1 MKILVNTVTP
11 IDGTCIKQGDPSL
24 LRFKLDDFNDDDLI
38 LGQQATVY
46 LSRDN
51 DVYRFEGTV
60 HKDVM
65 TFKIDKVLP
74 AAIYI
79 LEIECNGYIFP
90 SDKNTR
96 IEIVESQLGKAM
108 RAVKS
113 DNLFGEII
121 KYGVE
126 HQLFRGLLEEERTFM
141 SESLSMSKYMS
152 TSISTSLS
160 QYTSKSTSMSVSK
173 SLSTSESLSL
183 SVSTSLSVSESISE
197 STSVSESES
206 ISYSMSVSESVSVS
220 ISSSLSVSTSTSE
233 SLSLS
238 TSASISESLRA
249 SESES
254 LSVSESVSLS
264 LSTSESLSISA
275 SISES
280 LSTSESQSLST
291 SASTS
296 VSESESASIST
307 SLSISESASLSEST
321 ALSTSLSL
329 SQSQSESLSVSTSM
343 SQSVSESLSVSASL
357 SQSESESISMS
368 VSISESISQSVS
380 TSESLAHTP
389 SDDAVDVTDNS
400 DGTYSATVV
409 PNRIFRDPNGLLG
422 MAINNKAFELKNR
435 RIEKVEFDG
444 AVLSKPER
452 VENTIYWA
460 GVNNDSTDEV
470 KQFISHLITKRS
482 IPGRA
487 QEFRSEP
494 ITFTFRNQ

>member
-1 MKILVNTVTP
+1 MNTLTA
-11 IDGTCIKQGDPSL
+11 IDGTCIKQGDPSM

-46 LSRDN
+46 LSHEN
-51 DVYRFEGTV
+51 EVYKFEGSV
-60 HKDVM
+60 YKDVVRF
-65 TFKIDKVLP
+65 TINKVLP
-74 AAIYI
+74 ASVYI
-79 LEIECNGYIFP
+79 LEIDCGGYIFP

-108 RAVKS
+108 SAVKS
-113 DNLFGEII
+113 DHLYDEII

-126 HQLFRGLLEEERTFM
+126 NKLFRGLLEEERAFM
-141 SESLSMSKYMS
+141 SESLSMSKSIS

-160 QYTSKSTSMSVSK
+160 QSTSTSTSMSESE

-183 SVSTSLSVSESISE
+183 SVSTSLSASESISE

-206 ISYSMSVSESVSVS
+206 ISYSMSVSESVSAS

-238 TSASISESLRA
+238 TSASISESLHA

-254 LSVSESVSLS
+254 LSMSKSASLL

-275 SISES
+275 SLSES

-291 SASTS
+291 SASIS
-296 VSESESASIST
+296 VSESESTSIST
-307 SLSISESASLSEST
+307 SLSVSESASLSEST
-321 ALSTSLSL
+321 ALSTSLSV
-329 SQSQSESLSVSTSM
+329 SQSQSESLSVSVSM
-343 SQSVSESLSVSASL
+343 SQSFSESLSVSASL

-389 SDDAVDVTDNS
+389 SDGAVDVTDNG
-400 DGTYSATVV
+400 DGTFSVTVV
-409 PNRIFRDPNGLLG
+409 PKRIFRDVGGLLG
-422 MAINNKAFELKNR
+422 MQVNSGAIDFKGKNVKKA
-435 RIEKVEFDG
+435 EFDG
-444 AVLSKPER
+444 AVLSSAER
-452 VENTIYWA
+452 TANTIYWP
-460 GVNNDSTDEV
+460 GVNKDSTDEV
-470 KQFISHLITKRS
+470 KAFINHLVITRNM
-482 IPGRA
+482 PGDA

-494 ITFTFRNQ
+494 IKITFSK

>member
-1 MKILVNTVTP
+1 MKVLVNTLTA
-11 IDGTCIKQGDPSL
+11 IDGTCIKQGDPSV
-24 LRFKLDDFNDDDLI
+24 LRFKLGDFNDDELMLDPV
-38 LGQQATVY
+38 ATVY
-46 LSRDN
+46 LSHEN
-51 DVYRFEGTV
+51 EVYRFEGTV
-60 HKDVM
+60 HKDVV
-65 TFKIDKVLP
+65 TFNIDKVLP
-74 AAIYI
+74 AAIYT
-79 LEIECNGYIFP
+79 LEIECNHYIFP

-108 RAVKS
+108 STVKS
-113 DNLFGEII
+113 DHLYDEII

-126 HQLFRGLLEEERTFM
+126 NKLFRGLLEEERAFM
-141 SESLSMSKYMS
+141 SESLSVSKSIS
-152 TSISTSLS
+152 TSISTWLS
-160 QYTSKSTSMSVSK
+160 QSTSTSTSMSVSE

-183 SVSTSLSVSESISE
+183 SVSTSLSTSESISE

-206 ISYSMSVSESVSVS
+206 ISYAMSVSESVSAS
-220 ISSSLSVSTSTSE
+220 ISNSLSASTSTSE

-238 TSASISESLRA
+238 TRTSISESLRA

-275 SISES
+275 SISDS

-291 SASTS
+291 SASIS
-296 VSESESASIST
+296 VSESESTSIST

-329 SQSQSESLSVSTSM
+329 SQSQSESLSVSVSM
-343 SQSVSESLSVSASL
+343 SQSVSESLRVSTSL

-368 VSISESISQSVS
+368 VSISESVS

-389 SDDAVDVTDNS
+389 SDYMVEATDNG
-400 DGTYSATVV
+400 DGTSTVTVV
-409 PNRIFRDPNGLLG
+409 PKRIFRDPNGLLG
-422 MAINNKAFELKNR
+422 MAVNNNAFDFEGKN
-435 RIEKVEFDG
+435 IKKVEFDG
-444 AVLSKPER
+444 AILSKPER

-470 KQFISHLITKRS
+470 KQFISHLITKRH
-482 IPGRA
+482 IPGA
-487 QEFRSEP
+487 AEEYRSEP
-494 ITFTFRNQ
+494 IKFTFRNQ

>member
-1 MKILVNTVTP
+1 MKVLMNTLTA
-11 IDGTCIKQGDPSL
+11 IDGTCIKQGDPSV
-24 LRFKLDDFNDDDLI
+24 LRFKLGDFNDDELMLDPV
-38 LGQQATVY
+38 ATVY
-46 LSRDN
+46 LSHEN

-60 HKDVM
+60 HKDVV
-65 TFKIDKVLP
+65 TFNIDKVLP
-74 AAIYI
+74 AGIYT
-79 LEIECNGYIFP
+79 LEIECNHYIFP

-108 RAVKS
+108 SAVKS
-113 DNLFGEII
+113 DHLYDEII

-126 HQLFRGLLEEERTFM
+126 NKLFRGLLEEERAFM
-141 SESLSMSKYMS
+141 SESLSVSQS
-152 TSISTSLS
+152 ISASISTSFS
-160 QYTSKSTSMSVSK
+160 QSTSTSTSMSVSE

-183 SVSTSLSVSESISE
+183 SVSTSLSTSESISE
-197 STSVSESES
+197 STSISQSES
-206 ISYSMSVSESVSVS
+206 ISYAMSVSESVSAS
-220 ISSSLSVSTSTSE
+220 ISNSLSASTSTSE

-238 TSASISESLRA
+238 TRTSISESLRA

-321 ALSTSLSL
+321 ALSTSLSV
-329 SQSQSESLSVSTSM
+329 SQSQSESLSVSVSM

-368 VSISESISQSVS
+368 VSTSQSVS

-389 SDDAVDVTDNS
+389 SDYMVDATDNG
-400 DGTYSATVV
+400 DGTFTVTVV
-409 PNRIFRDPNGLLG
+409 PKRIFRDPNGLLG
-422 MAINNKAFELKNR
+422 MAVNNNAFDFEGKN
-435 RIEKVEFDG
+435 IKKVEFDG
-444 AVLSKPER
+444 AVLTQPRR

-460 GVNNDSTDEV
+460 GANNESTDEV
-470 KQFISHLITKRS
+470 KSFISHLVTTRKIT
-482 IPGRA
+482 GA
-487 QEFRSEP
+487 AEEYRSEP
-494 ITFTFRNQ
+494 IKFTFRNQ

>member
-1 MKILVNTVTP
+1 MNTLTA
-11 IDGTCIKQGDPSL
+11 IDGTCIKQGDLSV
-24 LRFKLDDFNDDDLI
+24 LRFKLGDFNDDELMLDPV
-38 LGQQATVY
+38 ATVY
-46 LSRDN
+46 LSHEN
-51 DVYRFEGTV
+51 EVYRFEGTV
-60 HKDVM
+60 HKDVV
-65 TFKIDKVLP
+65 TFNIDKVLP
-74 AAIYI
+74 AAIYT
-79 LEIECNGYIFP
+79 LEIECNHYIFP

-108 RAVKS
+108 STVKS
-113 DNLFGEII
+113 DHLYDEII

-126 HQLFRGLLEEERTFM
+126 NKLFRGLLEEERAFM
-141 SESLSMSKYMS
+141 SESLSMSKSIS
-152 TSISTSLS
+152 TSISTWLS
-160 QYTSKSTSMSVSK
+160 QSTSTSTSMSESE
-173 SLSTSESLSL
+173 SLSTSESL
-183 SVSTSLSVSESISE
+183 
-197 STSVSESES
+197 
-206 ISYSMSVSESVSVS
+206 
-220 ISSSLSVSTSTSE
+220 SLSVSTSTSE

-238 TSASISESLRA
+238 TRTSISESLSV

-254 LSVSESVSLS
+254 LSVSESASLS
-264 LSTSESLSISA
+264 ESTSESLSIST

-321 ALSTSLSL
+321 ALSTSLSV
-329 SQSQSESLSVSTSM
+329 SQSQSESLSVSVSM

-389 SDDAVDVTDNS
+389 SDYMVEATDNG
-400 DGTYSATVV
+400 DGTSTVTVV
-409 PNRIFRDPNGLLG
+409 PKRIFRDPNGLLG
-422 MAINNKAFELKNR
+422 MAVNNNAFDFEGKN
-435 RIEKVEFDG
+435 IKKVEFDG
-444 AVLSKPER
+444 AVLTQPRR

-470 KQFISHLITKRS
+470 KSFISHLVTTRKIT
-482 IPGRA
+482 GVA
-487 QEFRSEP
+487 EEYRSEP
-494 ITFTFRNQ
+494 IKFTFINN

>member
-1 MKILVNTVTP
+1 MKVLVNTLTA
-11 IDGTCIKQGDPSL
+11 IDGTCIKQGDLSV
-24 LRFKLDDFNDDDLI
+24 LRFKLGDFNDDELMLDPV
-38 LGQQATVY
+38 ATVY
-46 LSRDN
+46 LSHEN
-51 DVYRFEGTV
+51 EVYRFEGTV
-60 HKDVM
+60 HKDVV
-65 TFKIDKVLP
+65 TFNIDKVLP
-74 AAIYI
+74 AAIYT
-79 LEIECNGYIFP
+79 LEIECNHYIFP

-108 RAVKS
+108 SMVKS
-113 DNLFGEII
+113 DHLYDEII

-126 HQLFRGLLEEERTFM
+126 NKLFRGLLEEERAFM
-141 SESLSMSKYMS
+141 SESLSVSKSIS
-152 TSISTSLS
+152 TSISTWLS
-160 QYTSKSTSMSVSK
+160 QSTSTSTSMSVSE

-183 SVSTSLSVSESISE
+183 SVSTSLSASESISE
-197 STSVSESES
+197 S
-206 ISYSMSVSESVSVS
+206 
-220 ISSSLSVSTSTSE
+220 LSV
-233 SLSLS
+233 
-238 TSASISESLRA
+238 

-321 ALSTSLSL
+321 ALSTSLSV
-329 SQSQSESLSVSTSM
+329 SQSQSESLSVSVSM

-389 SDDAVDVTDNS
+389 SDYMVEATDNG
-400 DGTYSATVV
+400 DGTSTVTVV
-409 PNRIFRDPNGLLG
+409 PKRIFRDPNGLLG
-422 MAINNKAFELKNR
+422 MAVNNNAFDFEDKN
-435 RIEKVEFDG
+435 IKKVEFDG
-444 AVLSKPER
+444 AILSKPER

-470 KQFISHLITKRS
+470 KSFISHLVTTRKITGVAK
-482 IPGRA
+482 
-487 QEFRSEP
+487 EYRSEP
-494 ITFTFRNQ
+494 IKFTFINN

>member
-1 MKILVNTVTP
+1 MNTLTA
-11 IDGTCIKQGDPSL
+11 IDGTCIKQGDLSV
-24 LRFKLDDFNDDDLI
+24 LRFKLGDFNDDELMLDPV
-38 LGQQATVY
+38 ATVY
-46 LSRDN
+46 LSHEN
-51 DVYRFEGTV
+51 EVYRFEGTV
-60 HKDVM
+60 HKDVV
-65 TFKIDKVLP
+65 TFNIDKVLP
-74 AAIYI
+74 AAIYT
-79 LEIECNGYIFP
+79 LEIECNHYIFP

-108 RAVKS
+108 SMVKS
-113 DNLFGEII
+113 DHLYDEII
-121 KYGVE
+121 KYGAE
-126 HQLFRGLLEEERTFM
+126 NKLFRGLLEEERAFM
-141 SESLSMSKYMS
+141 SESLSVSKSIS
-152 TSISTSLS
+152 TSISTWLS
-160 QYTSKSTSMSVSK
+160 QSTSTSTSMSVSE

-183 SVSTSLSVSESISE
+183 SVSTSLSASESISE
-197 STSVSESES
+197 STSISQSES
-206 ISYSMSVSESVSVS
+206 ISYAMSVSESVSAS
-220 ISSSLSVSTSTSE
+220 ISTSLSVSTSTSE

-238 TSASISESLRA
+238 TRTSISESLNV

-321 ALSTSLSL
+321 ALS
-329 SQSQSESLSVSTSM
+329 
-343 SQSVSESLSVSASL
+343 
-357 SQSESESISMS
+357 QSESESISMS

-389 SDDAVDVTDNS
+389 SDYMVDATDNG
-400 DGTYSATVV
+400 DGTSTVTVV
-409 PNRIFRDPNGLLG
+409 PKRIFRDPNGLLG
-422 MAINNKAFELKNR
+422 MAVNNNAFDFEDKN
-435 RIEKVEFDG
+435 IKKVEFDG
-444 AVLSKPER
+444 AVLTQPRR

-470 KQFISHLITKRS
+470 KSFISHLVTTRKIT
-482 IPGRA
+482 GVA
-487 QEFRSEP
+487 EEYRSEP
-494 ITFTFRNQ
+494 IKFTFINN

>member
-1 MKILVNTVTP
+1 MKVLVNTLTA
-11 IDGTCIKQGDPSL
+11 IDGTCIKQGDLSV
-24 LRFKLDDFNDDDLI
+24 LRFKLGDFNDDELMLDPV
-38 LGQQATVY
+38 ATVY
-46 LSRDN
+46 LSHEN
-51 DVYRFEGTV
+51 EVYRFEGTV
-60 HKDVM
+60 HKDVV
-65 TFKIDKVLP
+65 TFNIDKVLP
-74 AAIYI
+74 AAIYT
-79 LEIECNGYIFP
+79 LEIECNHYIFP

-108 RAVKS
+108 SMVKS
-113 DNLFGEII
+113 DHLYDEII

-126 HQLFRGLLEEERTFM
+126 NKLFRGLLEEERAFM
-141 SESLSMSKYMS
+141 
-152 TSISTSLS
+152 
-160 QYTSKSTSMSVSK
+160 
-173 SLSTSESLSL
+173 
-183 SVSTSLSVSESISE
+183 
-197 STSVSESES
+197 
-206 ISYSMSVSESVSVS
+206 
-220 ISSSLSVSTSTSE
+220 
-233 SLSLS
+233 
-238 TSASISESLRA
+238 
-249 SESES
+249 SES

-321 ALSTSLSL
+321 ALSTSLSV
-329 SQSQSESLSVSTSM
+329 SQSQSESLSVSVSM

-389 SDDAVDVTDNS
+389 SDYMVEATDNG
-400 DGTYSATVV
+400 DGTSTVTVV
-409 PNRIFRDPNGLLG
+409 PKRIFRDPNGLLG
-422 MAINNKAFELKNR
+422 MAVNNNAFDFEDKN
-435 RIEKVEFDG
+435 IKKVEFDG
-444 AVLSKPER
+444 AVLTQPRR

-470 KQFISHLITKRS
+470 KSFISHLVTTRKIT
-482 IPGRA
+482 GVA
-487 QEFRSEP
+487 EEYRSEP
-494 ITFTFRNQ
+494 IKFTFINN

>member
-1 MKILVNTVTP
+1 MKVLVNTLTA
-11 IDGTCIKQGDPSL
+11 IDGTCIKQGDLSV
-24 LRFKLDDFNDDDLI
+24 LRFKLGDFNDDELMLDPV
-38 LGQQATVY
+38 ATVY
-46 LSRDN
+46 LSREN

-60 HKDVM
+60 HKDVV
-65 TFKIDKVLP
+65 TFNIDKVLP
-74 AAIYI
+74 AAIYT
-79 LEIECNGYIFP
+79 LEIECNHYIFP

-108 RAVKS
+108 STVKS
-113 DNLFGEII
+113 DYLYDEII

-126 HQLFRGLLEEERTFM
+126 NKLFRGLLEEERAFM
-141 SESLSMSKYMS
+141 SESLSMSKSIS
-152 TSISTSLS
+152 TSISTWLS
-160 QYTSKSTSMSVSK
+160 QSTSTSTSMSESE

-183 SVSTSLSVSESISE
+183 SVSTSLSTSESISE
-197 STSVSESES
+197 SASVSESES
-206 ISYSMSVSESVSVS
+206 ISYAMSVSESVSAS
-220 ISSSLSVSTSTSE
+220 ISTSLSVSTSTSE

-238 TSASISESLRA
+238 TRTSISESLSV

-254 LSVSESVSLS
+254 LSVSESASLS
-264 LSTSESLSISA
+264 ESTSESLSIST

-296 VSESESASIST
+296 VSESESASILT

-321 ALSTSLSL
+321 ALSTSLSV
-329 SQSQSESLSVSTSM
+329 SQSQSESLSVSVSM

-389 SDDAVDVTDNS
+389 SDYMVEATDNG
-400 DGTYSATVV
+400 DGTSTVTVV
-409 PNRIFRDPNGLLG
+409 PKRIFRDPNGLLG
-422 MAINNKAFELKNR
+422 MAVNNNAFDFEDKN
-435 RIEKVEFDG
+435 IKKVEFDG
-444 AVLSKPER
+444 AILSKPER

-460 GVNNDSTDEV
+460 GVNNESTDEV
-470 KQFISHLITKRS
+470 KSFISHLVTTRKIT
-482 IPGRA
+482 GVA
-487 QEFRSEP
+487 EEYRSEP
-494 ITFTFRNQ
+494 IKFTFRNQ

>member
-1 MKILVNTVTP
+1 MKVLVNTLTA
-11 IDGTCIKQGDPSL
+11 IDGTCIKQGDLSV
-24 LRFKLDDFNDDDLI
+24 LRFKLGDFNDDELMLDPV
-38 LGQQATVY
+38 ATVY
-46 LSRDN
+46 LSHEN
-51 DVYRFEGTV
+51 EVYRFEGTV
-60 HKDVM
+60 HKDVV
-65 TFKIDKVLP
+65 TFNIDKVLP
-74 AAIYI
+74 AAIYT
-79 LEIECNGYIFP
+79 LEIECNHYIFP

-108 RAVKS
+108 SMVKS
-113 DNLFGEII
+113 DHLYDEII
-121 KYGVE
+121 KYGAE
-126 HQLFRGLLEEERTFM
+126 NKLFRGLLEEERAFM
-141 SESLSMSKYMS
+141 SESLSVSKSIS
-152 TSISTSLS
+152 TSISTWLS
-160 QYTSKSTSMSVSK
+160 QSTSTSTSMSVSE

-183 SVSTSLSVSESISE
+183 SVSTSLSASESISE
-197 STSVSESES
+197 STSISQSES
-206 ISYSMSVSESVSVS
+206 ISYAMSVSESVSAS
-220 ISSSLSVSTSTSE
+220 ISTSLSVSTSTSE

-238 TSASISESLRA
+238 TRTSISESLNV

-321 ALSTSLSL
+321 ALS
-329 SQSQSESLSVSTSM
+329 
-343 SQSVSESLSVSASL
+343 
-357 SQSESESISMS
+357 QSESESISMS

-389 SDDAVDVTDNS
+389 SDYMVDATDNG
-400 DGTYSATVV
+400 DGTSTVTVV
-409 PNRIFRDPNGLLG
+409 PKRIFRDPNGLLG
-422 MAINNKAFELKNR
+422 MAVNNNAFDFEDKN
-435 RIEKVEFDG
+435 IKKVEFDG
-444 AVLSKPER
+444 AVLTQPRR

-470 KQFISHLITKRS
+470 KSFISHLVTTRKIT
-482 IPGRA
+482 GVA
-487 QEFRSEP
+487 EEYRSEP
-494 ITFTFRNQ
+494 IKFTFINN